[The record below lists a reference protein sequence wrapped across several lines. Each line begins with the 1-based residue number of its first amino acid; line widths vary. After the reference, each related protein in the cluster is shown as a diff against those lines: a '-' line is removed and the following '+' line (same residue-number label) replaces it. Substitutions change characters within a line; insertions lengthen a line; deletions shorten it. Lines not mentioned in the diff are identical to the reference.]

1 MPHHATKPARR
12 PQPPL
17 AAVVMGV
24 SGCGKTAV
32 GRAVADRLG
41 WHFVEGDGLHPA
53 ANVAKMSGGV
63 PLTDEDRWPWLDAVA
78 AAVAGEADAGRRC
91 VVACSALRRRYRDWL
106 RQAAGGELLFVHLR
120 APFETIRRRMTERA
134 DHFMKASMLTSQF
147 ETLEPLQPDEAGL
160 LVDASRPVEA
170 VVAEVAAVLRRL

>member
-1 MPHHATKPARR
+1 MTHDATQPVQW

-41 WHFVEGDGLHPA
+41 WHFVEGDALHPA

-78 AAVAGEADAGRRC
+78 AAVVGEADAGRRC
-91 VVACSALRRRYRDWL
+91 VVACSALRRRYRDRL

-120 APFETIRRRMTERA
+120 APFETIRRRMTARA

-147 ETLEPLQPDEAGL
+147 ETLEPLQPDEAGMM
-160 LVDASRPVEA
+160 VDASRPVGA
-170 VVAEVAAVLRRL
+170 VVEEVATALRRL